1 MKRNNTLFFAV
12 LIFFSSAISSCQAM
26 GDIFKAGFWG
36 GIVIAAIVVG
46 VILWLINKAK
56 K

>member
-1 MKRNNTLFFAV
+1 MKHYNSL
-12 LIFFSSAISSCQAM
+12 LITILLVTAASVSSCQAL

-36 GIVIAAIVVG
+36 GIIIAAIVVG